1 MPLRAVPC
9 AARPGGGAGRAARP
23 FRMNLI
29 HVIKIFDLTKIG
41 FRIQLDG
48 SSLCRGHERPA
59 INLVF
64 FRLKRK
70 YEYLRDSGEKVIS
83 FLQRGECSSST
94 AQNRSWRDAGEVIPM
109 MPCVGAPPHAG
120 QAPPS
125 SLVLSRH
132 RQAEGRCRLGQASAV
147 PSDSLATR
155 GVQPRQGSGRTARQQ
170 REVE

>member
-1 MPLRAVPC
+1 MPRRAVPC

-23 FRMNLI
+23 FRLNLI

-70 YEYLRDSGEKVIS
+70 YEYLRDSGDKFIS
-83 FLQRGECSSST
+83 FLHR
-94 AQNRSWRDAGEVIPM
+94 RSVPAAPHRTGDRSCRDAGAVIP
-109 MPCVGAPPHAG
+109 MPCVGAPPHTG

-125 SLVLSRH
+125 NLVLSRH

-155 GVQPRQGSGRTARQQ
+155 GVQPRQGPGRGGAAAA
-170 REVE
+170 